1 MADIYFYQDEDTNDT
16 DGTYSDSEAITNP
29 DDLLPPI
36 EKLQKYAESDNIFNR
51 QFIARTVLDTLR
63 LVTDLPEDV
72 EAVLKVMNKLAD
84 DLEPSVRA
92 ELMEQVP
99 HIAMYCQEFKAKL
112 SHVVPESLL
121 PMVVKFLTDFDI
133 QVRKTSQ
140 AALLVLLE
148 QGLVEKADV
157 KEQVCPV
164 IIRLTEADSLDDYR
178 TEAVALLS
186 KMAPLIGKDMSE
198 AIFLERFASLC
209 VDPLF
214 HVRKVCAA
222 NFGDFS
228 SVVGME
234 STEKVLLPKFFYL
247 CEDGVWGVRK
257 ACADVFMPV
266 SCVCSPTVRKSE
278 LSPIFINL
286 LKDQSRWVRMTAY
299 QALGPFISTF
309 ADSNITAL
317 LHNDNGEIVI
327 TDREMLAQRLE
338 DLEKAEERETTVTVK
353 VNNPEDEQIESKPED
368 TADADHD
375 LAALGSSVMVEDK
388 SEKSDCDENSTEEHV
403 ICMDIEEDDEGQSRM
418 SPEQELTTSPSSSL
432 HTESEAEA
440 NKEDKHLRKIVHSK
454 SLDNLSP
461 EEDRAK
467 KYESSSQVKSTAGS
481 QLTSSES
488 FNNFLYWRDPLPVLD
503 DLDDLKTTDGSEA
516 VATSEVEAASEKLS
530 AVNETGVEASAAAM
544 KNGVS
549 EKKGALDEIW
559 TGCPVITF
567 QAFADLTDATDTSTM
582 ELFRP
587 ESGISGNG
595 KLVFDPNTLSIKNNN
610 HQQQSGA
617 GQQQQNQAQGL
628 ASQQQ
633 QQNLQQQMQD
643 PALPR
648 GPPATLQSIVPQLLV
663 DHFVSMTD
671 PSRAQTVDS
680 EIAHHCA
687 FSLPA
692 VALTIG
698 RNNWPLLRETYDVLA
713 SDMQWKVRRTLASS
727 IHELG
732 VILGQEAVVSD
743 LIPIFNGFLKDL
755 DEVRIGLLKHL
766 SDFLKLLPLEL
777 RRDYLPKMADF
788 LYMDNDRNWRFRQE
802 LAVQMGQLIPLYTA
816 EEVKNH
822 LAPIAVILI
831 RDKVAAVR
839 TSAVGVHSVMVK
851 TLLEEDQ
858 SSGLVRVLL
867 ADLISELVKSDSW
880 IHRQTYATL
889 ALTLFLESSLDH
901 TQFAQ
906 DVLPNLM
913 ELAEDKVPNV
923 RLVVARTLKNL
934 RTATYF
940 TKEANPHHATMERV
954 IHTLTEDKDADVRA
968 FFAEP
973 QAYDSDGE
981 PINDISSLP
990 V

>member
-1 MADIYFYQDEDTNDT
+1 MTI
-16 DGTYSDSEAITNP
+16 SP
-29 DDLLPPI
+29 
-36 EKLQKYAESDNIFNR
+36 
-51 QFIARTVLDTLR
+51 
-63 LVTDLPEDV
+63 
-72 EAVLKVMNKLAD
+72 
-84 DLEPSVRA
+84 
-92 ELMEQVP
+92 
-99 HIAMYCQEFKAKL
+99 L
-112 SHVVPESLL
+112 S
-121 PMVVKFLTDFDI
+121 
-133 QVRKTSQ
+133 
-140 AALLVLLE
+140 
-148 QGLVEKADV
+148 
-157 KEQVCPV
+157 
-164 IIRLTEADSLDDYR
+164 
-178 TEAVALLS
+178 
-186 KMAPLIGKDMSE
+186 
-198 AIFLERFASLC
+198 
-209 VDPLF
+209 
-214 HVRKVCAA
+214 
-222 NFGDFS
+222 
-228 SVVGME
+228 
-234 STEKVLLPKFFYL
+234 
-247 CEDGVWGVRK
+247 
-257 ACADVFMPV
+257 
-266 SCVCSPTVRKSE
+266 
-278 LSPIFINL
+278 
-286 LKDQSRWVRMTAY
+286 WVRMTAY

-327 TDREMLAQRLE
+327 TDRELLAQRLE
-338 DLEKAEERETTVTVK
+338 DLEKAAEDETSSTTTVTVK
-353 VNNPEDEQIESKPED
+353 VDNPEEHVESMLLDTEAAVAANDKTEAEPSASEESKE
-368 TADADHD
+368 
-375 LAALGSSVMVEDK
+375 SSVIVEDK
-388 SEKSDCDENSTEEHV
+388 SDNSLDCDDKATKNSTEEAGHV
-403 ICMDIEEDDEGQSRM
+403 INMDIEEDDAEDHRQM
-418 SPEQELTTSPSSSL
+418 SPEATTSPSPAM
-432 HTESEAEA
+432 HPAEVN
-440 NKEDKHLRKIVHSK
+440 NKEEDKHLRKIVHSK
-454 SLDNLSP
+454 SLDDLSP
-461 EEDRAK
+461 EENRAK
-467 KYESSSQVKSTAGS
+467 QYESSQVIANTGKDAAVAGG
-481 QLTSSES
+481 QLTSNETY
-488 FNNFLYWRDPLPVLD
+488 NNFLYWRDPLPVLD
-503 DLDDLKTTDGSEA
+503 DLDDLKTSEDA
-516 VATSEVEAASEKLS
+516 AAAS
-530 AVNETGVEASAAAM
+530 ATVNETVKTASTAEEETATTLDNA
-544 KNGVS
+544 G

-567 QAFADLTDATDTSTM
+567 QPFADLTDATDTSTM

-595 KLVFDPNTLSIKNNN
+595 KLVFDPHSLSIKNNN
-610 HQQQSGA
+610 HMGQQQQQGGQGGQRTQHVTGGA
-617 GQQQQNQAQGL
+617 GQQQ
-628 ASQQQ
+628 SQQQ
-633 QQNLQQQMQD
+633 QQQQMQD

-732 VILGQEAVVSD
+732 VILGQDAVVSD
-743 LIPIFNGFLKDL
+743 LIPIFNGFLK
-755 DEVRIGLLKHL
+755 E
-766 SDFLKLLPLEL
+766 LPLDL
-777 RRDYLPKMADF
+777 RRDYLPKMSDF

-816 EEVKNH
+816 EEVKTH

-851 TLLEEDQ
+851 TLLEDDQ

-867 ADLISELVKSDSW
+867 ADLIGELVKSDSW
-880 IHRQTYATL
+880 IHRQTYASL
-889 ALTLFLESSLDH
+889 ALTPFLESSLEH

-913 ELAEDKVPNV
+913 ESAEDKVPNV
-923 RLVVARTLKNL
+923 RLAVARALKHL

-954 IHTLTEDKDADVRA
+954 IHILTEDKDADVRA

>member
-1 MADIYFYQDEDTNDT
+1 
-16 DGTYSDSEAITNP
+16 
-29 DDLLPPI
+29 
-36 EKLQKYAESDNIFNR
+36 
-51 QFIARTVLDTLR
+51 
-63 LVTDLPEDV
+63 
-72 EAVLKVMNKLAD
+72 
-84 DLEPSVRA
+84 
-92 ELMEQVP
+92 
-99 HIAMYCQEFKAKL
+99 
-112 SHVVPESLL
+112 
-121 PMVVKFLTDFDI
+121 
-133 QVRKTSQ
+133 
-140 AALLVLLE
+140 
-148 QGLVEKADV
+148 
-157 KEQVCPV
+157 
-164 IIRLTEADSLDDYR
+164 
-178 TEAVALLS
+178 
-186 KMAPLIGKDMSE
+186 MAPLIGKEMSE
-198 AIFLERFASLC
+198 AIFLDRFASLC

-266 SCVCSPTVRKSE
+266 SCVCSPSVRKAE

-327 TDREMLAQRLE
+327 TDRELLATRLE
-338 DLEKAEERETTVTVK
+338 ELEKSEQAENIANQETRSDSTSTVQDDQK
-353 VNNPEDEQIESKPED
+353 SE
-368 TADADHD
+368 HD
-375 LAALGSSVMVEDK
+375 LVNQIFREALCDDEDVQNESEPKLEPSETEVK
-388 SEKSDCDENSTEEHV
+388 SQDEV
-403 ICMDIEEDDEGQSRM
+403 IGMDIVEQNEETQMDTGEEEED
-418 SPEQELTTSPSSSL
+418 SSSQN
-432 HTESEAEA
+432 EQ
-440 NKEDKHLRKIVHSK
+440 HLRKIVHSK
-454 SLDNLSP
+454 SLDDLLSP
-461 EEDRAK
+461 EEERAK
-467 KYESSSQVKSTAGS
+467 KYQQDANLK
-481 QLTSSES
+481 LTSSES
-488 FNNFLYWRDPLPVLD
+488 YNNFLYWRDPLPILE
-503 DLDDLKTTDGSEA
+503 DLTDKDDLKDGDEKAPEADDNDLDSSEN
-516 VATSEVEAASEKLS
+516 TSD
-530 AVNETGVEASAAAM
+530 
-544 KNGVS
+544 
-549 EKKGALDEIW
+549 KK
-559 TGCPVITF
+559 
-567 QAFADLTDATDTSTM
+567 DANDSVTM
-582 ELFRP
+582 EVFRP
-587 ESGISGNG
+587 ESQSGINLCS
-595 KLVFDPNTLSIKNNN
+595 FSIEKNNN
-610 HQQQSGA
+610 N
-617 GQQQQNQAQGL
+617 QQN
-628 ASQQQ
+628 QQQ
-633 QQNLQQQMQD
+633 QQIPQQKPEEQQLQSLLQD

-648 GPPATLQSIVPQLLV
+648 GPPATCQSIVPQLLV

-692 VALTIG
+692 VALTLG
-698 RNNWPLLRETYDVLA
+698 RNNWPLLRETYDLLA

-732 VILGQEAVVSD
+732 VILGQEAVVND

-766 SDFLKLLPLEL
+766 SDFLKLLPLDL
-777 RRDYLPKMADF
+777 RRNYLLKMQDF

-802 LAVQMGQLIPLYTA
+802 LAVQLGLLIPLYA
-816 EEVKNH
+816 AVEVKTH

-839 TSAVGVHSVMVK
+839 LSAVQVHSIMVK
-851 TLLEEDQ
+851 TLLEDE
-858 SSGLVRVLL
+858 GEAGRLVRVLL
-867 ADLISELVKSDSW
+867 ADLVGDLVKSDTW
-880 IHRQTYATL
+880 IHRQTYASL
-889 ALTLFLESSLDH
+889 ALTLFEESALDH

-913 ELAEDKVPNV
+913 ELAEDRVPNV
-923 RLVVARTLKNL
+923 RLAVARALKQL
-934 RTATYF
+934 KQATYF
-940 TKEANPHHATMERV
+940 TKEANPHSGKMEQV
-954 IHTLTEDKDADVRA
+954 IHSLTDDKDPDVRA

>member
-1 MADIYFYQDEDTNDT
+1 
-16 DGTYSDSEAITNP
+16 
-29 DDLLPPI
+29 
-36 EKLQKYAESDNIFNR
+36 
-51 QFIARTVLDTLR
+51 LDTLR
-63 LVTDLPEDV
+63 LVTDTPEDV
-72 EAVLKVMNKLAD
+72 EDVLKVMNKLAD

-278 LSPIFINL
+278 LSPIFTNL

-327 TDREMLAQRLE
+327 TDRELLAQRLE
-338 DLEKAEERETTVTVK
+338 DLEKAAEETSTTTTVTVK
-353 VNNPEDEQIESKPED
+353 VNNPEEQVESMLDD
-368 TADADHD
+368 TA
-375 LAALGSSVMVEDK
+375 AAATEKTEKSEKIEAESSASEESEESLVIVEDK
-388 SEKSDCDENSTEEHV
+388 SDNSLDCDDATESSTEDQHV
-403 ICMDIEEDDEGQSRM
+403 INMDIEEDDAEDHRQM
-418 SPEQELTTSPSSSL
+418 SPEATSPSPPLSVQQQPL
-432 HTESEAEA
+432 QQPEVN
-440 NKEDKHLRKIVHSK
+440 NKEEDKHLRKIVHSK
-454 SLDNLSP
+454 SLDDLSP

-467 KYESSSQVKSTAGS
+467 QYESSQVTANTGTTATGAG

-488 FNNFLYWRDPLPVLD
+488 YNNFLYWRDPLPVLD
-503 DLDDLKTTDGSEA
+503 DLDDLKTTEDA
-516 VATSEVEAASEKLS
+516 AAASA
-530 AVNETGVEASAAAM
+530 AVNETVETASTAEEETAAM
-544 KNGVS
+544 LDNAG

-595 KLVFDPNTLSIKNNN
+595 KLVFDPHSLSIKNNN
-610 HQQQSGA
+610 HM
-617 GQQQQNQAQGL
+617 GQQQQQGGQQGHPQQRQQHVTGGAGGQQHGNQ
-628 ASQQQ
+628 SQQQ
-633 QQNLQQQMQD
+633 QQQMQD

-732 VILGQEAVVSD
+732 VILGQDAVVSD

-766 SDFLKLLPLEL
+766 SDFLKLLPLDL
-777 RRDYLPKMADF
+777 RRDYLPKMSDF

-816 EEVKNH
+816 EEVKTH

-851 TLLEEDQ
+851 TLLEDDQ

-867 ADLISELVKSDSW
+867 ADLIGELVKSDSW
-880 IHRQTYATL
+880 IHRQTYASL
-889 ALTLFLESSLDH
+889 ALTLFLESSLEH

-923 RLVVARTLKNL
+923 RLAVARALKHL

>member
-1 MADIYFYQDEDTNDT
+1 
-16 DGTYSDSEAITNP
+16 
-29 DDLLPPI
+29 
-36 EKLQKYAESDNIFNR
+36 
-51 QFIARTVLDTLR
+51 VLDTLR
-63 LVTDLPEDV
+63 LVTDTPEDV
-72 EAVLKVMNKLAD
+72 EDVLKVMNKLAD

-112 SHVVPESLL
+112 AHVVPESLL

-148 QGLVEKADV
+148 QGLVEKNDV

-278 LSPIFINL
+278 LSPIFTNL

-327 TDREMLAQRLE
+327 TDRELLAQRLE
-338 DLEKAEERETTVTVK
+338 DLEKAAEETSTTTVTVK
-353 VNNPEDEQIESKPED
+353 VNNPEEQVESMLLDTEAAATGANDKTEAETSASEESKE
-368 TADADHD
+368 
-375 LAALGSSVMVEDK
+375 SSVIVEDK
-388 SEKSDCDENSTEEHV
+388 SDNSLDCDDATKNSTEEGHV
-403 ICMDIEEDDEGQSRM
+403 INMDIEEDDAEDHRQM
-418 SPEQELTTSPSSSL
+418 SPEATSPSPPL
-432 HTESEAEA
+432 QPEVN
-440 NKEDKHLRKIVHSK
+440 NKEEDKHLRKIVHSK
-454 SLDNLSP
+454 SLDDLSP
-461 EEDRAK
+461 EENRAK
-467 KYESSSQVKSTAGS
+467 QYESSQVTANTGKDAVAG

-488 FNNFLYWRDPLPVLD
+488 YNNFLYWRDPLPVLD
-503 DLDDLKTTDGSEA
+503 DLDDLKTSED
-516 VATSEVEAASEKLS
+516 AA
-530 AVNETGVEASAAAM
+530 ASAAVNDTVKTASTAEEETATTLD
-544 KNGVS
+544 NAG
-549 EKKGALDEIW
+549 EKK
-559 TGCPVITF
+559 
-567 QAFADLTDATDTSTM
+567 DATDTSTM

-595 KLVFDPNTLSIKNNN
+595 KLVFDPHSLSIKNNN
-610 HQQQSGA
+610 MGQQQQGQGGQQRQQHVTGGA
-617 GQQQQNQAQGL
+617 GQQHGNQ
-628 ASQQQ
+628 SQQQ
-633 QQNLQQQMQD
+633 QQQMQD

-732 VILGQEAVVSD
+732 VILGQDAVVSD

-766 SDFLKLLPLEL
+766 SDFLKLLPLDL
-777 RRDYLPKMADF
+777 RRDYLPKMSDF

-816 EEVKNH
+816 EEVKTH

-851 TLLEEDQ
+851 TLLEDDQ

-867 ADLISELVKSDSW
+867 ADLIGELVKSDSW
-880 IHRQTYATL
+880 IHRQTYASL
-889 ALTLFLESSLDH
+889 ALTLFLESSLEH

-913 ELAEDKVPNV
+913 DLAEDKVPNV
-923 RLVVARTLKNL
+923 RLAVARALKHL

>member
-1 MADIYFYQDEDTNDT
+1 M
-16 DGTYSDSEAITNP
+16 
-29 DDLLPPI
+29 
-36 EKLQKYAESDNIFNR
+36 
-51 QFIARTVLDTLR
+51 DTLR
-63 LVTDLPEDV
+63 LVTDTPEDV
-72 EAVLKVMNKLAD
+72 EDVLKVMNKLAD

-112 SHVVPESLL
+112 AHVVPESLL

-148 QGLVEKADV
+148 QGLVEKNDV

-278 LSPIFINL
+278 LSPIFTNL

-327 TDREMLAQRLE
+327 TDRELLAQRLE
-338 DLEKAEERETTVTVK
+338 DLEKAAEETSTTTVTVK
-353 VNNPEDEQIESKPED
+353 VNNPEEQVESMLLDTGAAATAANDKTEKTEAETSASEESKE
-368 TADADHD
+368 
-375 LAALGSSVMVEDK
+375 SSVIVEDK
-388 SEKSDCDENSTEEHV
+388 SDNSLDCDDATKNSTEEEHV
-403 ICMDIEEDDEGQSRM
+403 INMDIEEDDAEDHRQM
-418 SPEQELTTSPSSSL
+418 SPEATSPSPPL
-432 HTESEAEA
+432 QPEVN
-440 NKEDKHLRKIVHSK
+440 NKEEDKHLRKIVHSK
-454 SLDNLSP
+454 SLDDLSP
-461 EEDRAK
+461 EENRAK
-467 KYESSSQVKSTAGS
+467 QYESSQVTANTGKDAVAG

-488 FNNFLYWRDPLPVLD
+488 YNNFLYWRDPLPVLD
-503 DLDDLKTTDGSEA
+503 DLDDLKTSEDA
-516 VATSEVEAASEKLS
+516 AASA
-530 AVNETGVEASAAAM
+530 AVNETVKTASTAEEETATTLDNA
-544 KNGVS
+544 G
-549 EKKGALDEIW
+549 EKK
-559 TGCPVITF
+559 
-567 QAFADLTDATDTSTM
+567 DATDTSTM

-595 KLVFDPNTLSIKNNN
+595 KLVFDPHSLSIKNNN
-610 HQQQSGA
+610 HMGQQQQGQGGQQRQQHVTGGA
-617 GQQQQNQAQGL
+617 GQQHGNQ
-628 ASQQQ
+628 SQQQ
-633 QQNLQQQMQD
+633 QQQMQD

-732 VILGQEAVVSD
+732 VILGQDAVVSD

-766 SDFLKLLPLEL
+766 SDFLKLLPLDL
-777 RRDYLPKMADF
+777 RRDYLPKMSDF

-816 EEVKNH
+816 EEVKTH

-851 TLLEEDQ
+851 TLLEDDQ

-867 ADLISELVKSDSW
+867 ADLIGELVKSDSW
-880 IHRQTYATL
+880 IHRQTYASL
-889 ALTLFLESSLDH
+889 ALTLFLESSLEH

-923 RLVVARTLKNL
+923 RLAVARALKHL

>member
-1 MADIYFYQDEDTNDT
+1 M
-16 DGTYSDSEAITNP
+16 
-29 DDLLPPI
+29 
-36 EKLQKYAESDNIFNR
+36 DN
-51 QFIARTVLDTLR
+51 A
-63 LVTDLPEDV
+63 
-72 EAVLKVMNKLAD
+72 
-84 DLEPSVRA
+84 
-92 ELMEQVP
+92 
-99 HIAMYCQEFKAKL
+99 
-112 SHVVPESLL
+112 
-121 PMVVKFLTDFDI
+121 
-133 QVRKTSQ
+133 
-140 AALLVLLE
+140 
-148 QGLVEKADV
+148 
-157 KEQVCPV
+157 
-164 IIRLTEADSLDDYR
+164 
-178 TEAVALLS
+178 
-186 KMAPLIGKDMSE
+186 
-198 AIFLERFASLC
+198 
-209 VDPLF
+209 
-214 HVRKVCAA
+214 
-222 NFGDFS
+222 
-228 SVVGME
+228 
-234 STEKVLLPKFFYL
+234 
-247 CEDGVWGVRK
+247 
-257 ACADVFMPV
+257 
-266 SCVCSPTVRKSE
+266 
-278 LSPIFINL
+278 
-286 LKDQSRWVRMTAY
+286 
-299 QALGPFISTF
+299 
-309 ADSNITAL
+309 
-317 LHNDNGEIVI
+317 
-327 TDREMLAQRLE
+327 
-338 DLEKAEERETTVTVK
+338 
-353 VNNPEDEQIESKPED
+353 
-368 TADADHD
+368 
-375 LAALGSSVMVEDK
+375 
-388 SEKSDCDENSTEEHV
+388 
-403 ICMDIEEDDEGQSRM
+403 
-418 SPEQELTTSPSSSL
+418 
-432 HTESEAEA
+432 
-440 NKEDKHLRKIVHSK
+440 
-454 SLDNLSP
+454 
-461 EEDRAK
+461 
-467 KYESSSQVKSTAGS
+467 
-481 QLTSSES
+481 
-488 FNNFLYWRDPLPVLD
+488 
-503 DLDDLKTTDGSEA
+503 
-516 VATSEVEAASEKLS
+516 
-530 AVNETGVEASAAAM
+530 
-544 KNGVS
+544 VS
-549 EKKGALDEIW
+549 EKK
-559 TGCPVITF
+559 
-567 QAFADLTDATDTSTM
+567 DATDTSTM

-610 HQQQSGA
+610 HQQQPGA

-628 ASQQQ
+628 AGQQQQ

-743 LIPIFNGFLKDL
+743 LIPIFNGFLK
-755 DEVRIGLLKHL
+755 HL

-777 RRDYLPKMADF
+777 RRDYLPKMSDF

-816 EEVKNH
+816 EEVKTH

-851 TLLEEDQ
+851 TLLEDDQ

-867 ADLISELVKSDSW
+867 ADLIGELVKSDSW
-880 IHRQTYATL
+880 IHRQTYASL
-889 ALTLFLESSLDH
+889 ALTLFLESSLEH

-923 RLVVARTLKNL
+923 RLAVARALKHL

>member
-1 MADIYFYQDEDTNDT
+1 
-16 DGTYSDSEAITNP
+16 
-29 DDLLPPI
+29 
-36 EKLQKYAESDNIFNR
+36 
-51 QFIARTVLDTLR
+51 
-63 LVTDLPEDV
+63 
-72 EAVLKVMNKLAD
+72 
-84 DLEPSVRA
+84 
-92 ELMEQVP
+92 
-99 HIAMYCQEFKAKL
+99 
-112 SHVVPESLL
+112 
-121 PMVVKFLTDFDI
+121 
-133 QVRKTSQ
+133 
-140 AALLVLLE
+140 
-148 QGLVEKADV
+148 
-157 KEQVCPV
+157 
-164 IIRLTEADSLDDYR
+164 
-178 TEAVALLS
+178 
-186 KMAPLIGKDMSE
+186 
-198 AIFLERFASLC
+198 
-209 VDPLF
+209 
-214 HVRKVCAA
+214 
-222 NFGDFS
+222 
-228 SVVGME
+228 
-234 STEKVLLPKFFYL
+234 
-247 CEDGVWGVRK
+247 
-257 ACADVFMPV
+257 
-266 SCVCSPTVRKSE
+266 
-278 LSPIFINL
+278 
-286 LKDQSRWVRMTAY
+286 
-299 QALGPFISTF
+299 
-309 ADSNITAL
+309 
-317 LHNDNGEIVI
+317 
-327 TDREMLAQRLE
+327 
-338 DLEKAEERETTVTVK
+338 
-353 VNNPEDEQIESKPED
+353 
-368 TADADHD
+368 
-375 LAALGSSVMVEDK
+375 
-388 SEKSDCDENSTEEHV
+388 
-403 ICMDIEEDDEGQSRM
+403 
-418 SPEQELTTSPSSSL
+418 
-432 HTESEAEA
+432 
-440 NKEDKHLRKIVHSK
+440 
-454 SLDNLSP
+454 
-461 EEDRAK
+461 
-467 KYESSSQVKSTAGS
+467 
-481 QLTSSES
+481 
-488 FNNFLYWRDPLPVLD
+488 LPVLD
-503 DLDDLKTTDGSEA
+503 DLDDLKTSEDA
-516 VATSEVEAASEKLS
+516 AAAS
-530 AVNETGVEASAAAM
+530 ATVNETVKTASTAEEETATTLDNA
-544 KNGVS
+544 G

-567 QAFADLTDATDTSTM
+567 QAFADLTDATDTNTM

-595 KLVFDPNTLSIKNNN
+595 KLVFDPHSLSIKNNN
-610 HQQQSGA
+610 HMGQQQQGQERQRTQHVTGGA
-617 GQQQQNQAQGL
+617 GQQQQGNQ
-628 ASQQQ
+628 SQQQ
-633 QQNLQQQMQD
+633 QQQMQD

-766 SDFLKLLPLEL
+766 SDFLKLLPLDL
-777 RRDYLPKMADF
+777 RRDYLPKMSDF

-816 EEVKNH
+816 EEVKTH

-851 TLLEEDQ
+851 TLLEDDQ

-867 ADLISELVKSDSW
+867 ADLIGELVKSDSW
-880 IHRQTYATL
+880 IHRQTYASL
-889 ALTLFLESSLDH
+889 ALTLFLESSLEH

-923 RLVVARTLKNL
+923 RLAVARALKHL

-981 PINDISSLP
+981 PINDISVSFKWHSYLF
-990 V
+990 

>member
-1 MADIYFYQDEDTNDT
+1 MTI
-16 DGTYSDSEAITNP
+16 SP
-29 DDLLPPI
+29 
-36 EKLQKYAESDNIFNR
+36 
-51 QFIARTVLDTLR
+51 
-63 LVTDLPEDV
+63 
-72 EAVLKVMNKLAD
+72 
-84 DLEPSVRA
+84 
-92 ELMEQVP
+92 
-99 HIAMYCQEFKAKL
+99 L
-112 SHVVPESLL
+112 S
-121 PMVVKFLTDFDI
+121 
-133 QVRKTSQ
+133 
-140 AALLVLLE
+140 
-148 QGLVEKADV
+148 
-157 KEQVCPV
+157 
-164 IIRLTEADSLDDYR
+164 
-178 TEAVALLS
+178 
-186 KMAPLIGKDMSE
+186 
-198 AIFLERFASLC
+198 
-209 VDPLF
+209 
-214 HVRKVCAA
+214 
-222 NFGDFS
+222 
-228 SVVGME
+228 
-234 STEKVLLPKFFYL
+234 
-247 CEDGVWGVRK
+247 
-257 ACADVFMPV
+257 
-266 SCVCSPTVRKSE
+266 
-278 LSPIFINL
+278 
-286 LKDQSRWVRMTAY
+286 WVRMTAY

-327 TDREMLAQRLE
+327 TDRELLAQRLE
-338 DLEKAEERETTVTVK
+338 DLEKAAEDETSSTTTVTVK
-353 VNNPEDEQIESKPED
+353 VNNPEEHVESMLLDTEAAVAANDKTEAEPSASEESKE
-368 TADADHD
+368 
-375 LAALGSSVMVEDK
+375 SSVIVEDK
-388 SEKSDCDENSTEEHV
+388 ADNSLDCDDKATKNSTEEAGHV
-403 ICMDIEEDDEGQSRM
+403 INMDIEEDDAEDHRQM
-418 SPEQELTTSPSSSL
+418 SPEATTSPSPAM
-432 HTESEAEA
+432 HPAEVN
-440 NKEDKHLRKIVHSK
+440 NKEEDKHLRKIVHSK
-454 SLDNLSP
+454 SLDDLSP
-461 EEDRAK
+461 EENRAK
-467 KYESSSQVKSTAGS
+467 QYESSQVTANTGKDAAGAGG

-488 FNNFLYWRDPLPVLD
+488 YNNFLYWRDPLPVLD
-503 DLDDLKTTDGSEA
+503 DLDDLKTSEDA
-516 VATSEVEAASEKLS
+516 AAASTAEE
-530 AVNETGVEASAAAM
+530 ETATTLDNAG
-544 KNGVS
+544 
-549 EKKGALDEIW
+549 EKK
-559 TGCPVITF
+559 
-567 QAFADLTDATDTSTM
+567 DATDTSTM

-595 KLVFDPNTLSIKNNN
+595 KLVFDPHSLSIKNNN
-610 HQQQSGA
+610 HMGQQQQQGGQGGQRTQHVTGGA
-617 GQQQQNQAQGL
+617 GQQQ
-628 ASQQQ
+628 SQQQ
-633 QQNLQQQMQD
+633 QQQQQMQD

-680 EIAHHCA
+680 GIAHHCA

-732 VILGQEAVVSD
+732 VILGQDAVVSD

-766 SDFLKLLPLEL
+766 SDFLKLLPLDL
-777 RRDYLPKMADF
+777 RRDYLPKMSDF

-816 EEVKNH
+816 EEVKTH

-923 RLVVARTLKNL
+923 RLAVARALKHL

>member
-1 MADIYFYQDEDTNDT
+1 M
-16 DGTYSDSEAITNP
+16 
-29 DDLLPPI
+29 
-36 EKLQKYAESDNIFNR
+36 
-51 QFIARTVLDTLR
+51 DTLR
-63 LVTDLPEDV
+63 LVTDTPEDV
-72 EAVLKVMNKLAD
+72 EDVLKVMNKLAD

-112 SHVVPESLL
+112 AHVVPESLL

-148 QGLVEKADV
+148 QGLVEKNDV

-266 SCVCSPTVRKSE
+266 SCVCSPTVRKTE
-278 LSPIFINL
+278 LSPIFTNL

-327 TDREMLAQRLE
+327 TDRELLAQRLE
-338 DLEKAEERETTVTVK
+338 DLEKAAEETSTTTTVTVK
-353 VNNPEDEQIESKPED
+353 VNNPEEQVESMLLDTEAAAATTANEKTEAETTSASEESKE
-368 TADADHD
+368 
-375 LAALGSSVMVEDK
+375 SSVIVEDK
-388 SEKSDCDENSTEEHV
+388 SDNSLDCDDDATKNITEEGHV
-403 ICMDIEEDDEGQSRM
+403 INMDIEEDDAEDHRQM
-418 SPEQELTTSPSSSL
+418 SPEVTSPSPSPLSVQQQSL
-432 HTESEAEA
+432 QPEVN
-440 NKEDKHLRKIVHSK
+440 NKEEDKHLRKIVHSK
-454 SLDNLSP
+454 SLDDLSP
-461 EEDRAK
+461 EENRAK
-467 KYESSSQVKSTAGS
+467 QYESSQVTANKDVG

-488 FNNFLYWRDPLPVLD
+488 YNNFLYWRDPLPVLD
-503 DLDDLKTTDGSEA
+503 DLDDLKTSEDA
-516 VATSEVEAASEKLS
+516 AAASA
-530 AVNETGVEASAAAM
+530 AVNETVKTASTAEEETATTLDNA
-544 KNGVS
+544 G
-549 EKKGALDEIW
+549 EKK
-559 TGCPVITF
+559 
-567 QAFADLTDATDTSTM
+567 DATDTSTM

-595 KLVFDPNTLSIKNNN
+595 KLVFDPHSLSIKNNN
-610 HQQQSGA
+610 HMGQQQQGQGQRQQHVTGGA
-617 GQQQQNQAQGL
+617 GQQQASNQ
-628 ASQQQ
+628 SQQQ
-633 QQNLQQQMQD
+633 QQQMQD

-766 SDFLKLLPLEL
+766 SDFLKLLPLDL
-777 RRDYLPKMADF
+777 RRDYLPKMSDF

-816 EEVKNH
+816 EEVKTH

-851 TLLEEDQ
+851 TLLEDDQ

-867 ADLISELVKSDSW
+867 ADLIGELVKSDSW
-880 IHRQTYATL
+880 IHRQTYASL
-889 ALTLFLESSLDH
+889 ALTLFLESSLEH

-923 RLVVARTLKNL
+923 RLAVARALKHL

>member
-1 MADIYFYQDEDTNDT
+1 
-16 DGTYSDSEAITNP
+16 
-29 DDLLPPI
+29 
-36 EKLQKYAESDNIFNR
+36 
-51 QFIARTVLDTLR
+51 
-63 LVTDLPEDV
+63 
-72 EAVLKVMNKLAD
+72 
-84 DLEPSVRA
+84 
-92 ELMEQVP
+92 
-99 HIAMYCQEFKAKL
+99 
-112 SHVVPESLL
+112 
-121 PMVVKFLTDFDI
+121 
-133 QVRKTSQ
+133 
-140 AALLVLLE
+140 
-148 QGLVEKADV
+148 
-157 KEQVCPV
+157 
-164 IIRLTEADSLDDYR
+164 
-178 TEAVALLS
+178 
-186 KMAPLIGKDMSE
+186 MAPLIGKDMSE
-198 AIFLERFASLC
+198 AIFLERFAALC

-338 DLEKAEERETTVTVK
+338 DLEKAEETASTSVTVK
-353 VNNPEDEQIESKPED
+353 VNNPEEQIESKPE
-368 TADADHD
+368 TDADS
-375 LAALGSSVMVEDK
+375 GSSVIVEDK
-388 SEKSDCDENSTEEHV
+388 SEKSDCDENSTEHV
-403 ICMDIEEDDEGQSRM
+403 ICMDIEEDDEDHQM
-418 SPEQELTTSPSSSL
+418 SPETAAAATSPSHSQPSWL
-432 HTESEAEA
+432 AEPAA
-440 NKEDKHLRKIVHSK
+440 NKETDKHLRKIVHSK
-454 SLDNLSP
+454 SLDDLSP

-467 KYESSSQVKSTAGS
+467 KYESSSQVNSTATASGGS
-481 QLTSSES
+481 SGQLTSSES

-503 DLDDLKTTDGSEA
+503 DLDDLKTSEEA
-516 VATSEVEAASEKLS
+516 ASEVEAAEKSS
-530 AVNETGVEASAAAM
+530 AVNETALENASSSSAASGDNTTAAA
-544 KNGVS
+544 VLT

-610 HQQQSGA
+610 HMQQQSP
-617 GQQQQNQAQGL
+617 QQHQPQLPTLQQQQQLQQQNQSLHQ
-628 ASQQQ
+628 
-633 QQNLQQQMQD
+633 QQQMQD

-880 IHRQTYATL
+880 IHRQTYASL

-923 RLVVARTLKNL
+923 RLVVARTLKQL

>member
-1 MADIYFYQDEDTNDT
+1 M
-16 DGTYSDSEAITNP
+16 
-29 DDLLPPI
+29 
-36 EKLQKYAESDNIFNR
+36 
-51 QFIARTVLDTLR
+51 LDTLR
-63 LVTDLPEDV
+63 LVTDTAEDV
-72 EAVLKVMNKLAD
+72 EDVLKVMNKLAD

-112 SHVVPESLL
+112 AHVVPESLL

-148 QGLVEKADV
+148 QGLVEKNDV

-278 LSPIFINL
+278 LSPIFTNL

-327 TDREMLAQRLE
+327 TDRELLAQRLE
-338 DLEKAEERETTVTVK
+338 DLEKAAEDETSSTTTVTVK
-353 VNNPEDEQIESKPED
+353 VNNPEEHVESMLLDTEAAVAANDKTEAEPSASEESKE
-368 TADADHD
+368 
-375 LAALGSSVMVEDK
+375 SSVIVEDK
-388 SEKSDCDENSTEEHV
+388 SDNSLDCDDKATKNSTEEAGHV
-403 ICMDIEEDDEGQSRM
+403 INMDIEEDDAEDHRQM
-418 SPEQELTTSPSSSL
+418 SPEATTSPSPAM
-432 HTESEAEA
+432 HPAEVN
-440 NKEDKHLRKIVHSK
+440 NKEEDKHLRKIVHSK
-454 SLDNLSP
+454 SLDDLSP
-461 EEDRAK
+461 EENRAK
-467 KYESSSQVKSTAGS
+467 QYESSQVTANTGKDAAVAGG

-488 FNNFLYWRDPLPVLD
+488 YNNFLYWRDPLPVLD
-503 DLDDLKTTDGSEA
+503 DLDDLKTSEDA
-516 VATSEVEAASEKLS
+516 AAAS
-530 AVNETGVEASAAAM
+530 ATVNETVKTASTAEEETATTLDNA
-544 KNGVS
+544 G
-549 EKKGALDEIW
+549 EKK
-559 TGCPVITF
+559 
-567 QAFADLTDATDTSTM
+567 DATDTSTM

-595 KLVFDPNTLSIKNNN
+595 KLVFDPHSLSIKNNN
-610 HQQQSGA
+610 HMGQQQQQGGQGGQRTQHVTGGA
-617 GQQQQNQAQGL
+617 GQQQ
-628 ASQQQ
+628 SQQQ
-633 QQNLQQQMQD
+633 QQQQMQD

-732 VILGQEAVVSD
+732 VILGQDAVVSD

-766 SDFLKLLPLEL
+766 SDFLKLLPLDL
-777 RRDYLPKMADF
+777 RRDYLPKMSDF

-816 EEVKNH
+816 EEVKTH

-851 TLLEEDQ
+851 TLLEDDQ

-867 ADLISELVKSDSW
+867 ADLIGELVKSDSW
-880 IHRQTYATL
+880 IHRQTYASL
-889 ALTLFLESSLDH
+889 ALTLFLESSLEH

-923 RLVVARTLKNL
+923 RLAVARALKHL

>member
-1 MADIYFYQDEDTNDT
+1 MGNETSS
-16 DGTYSDSEAITNP
+16 SDAT
-29 DDLLPPI
+29 
-36 EKLQKYAESDNIFNR
+36 
-51 QFIARTVLDTLR
+51 
-63 LVTDLPEDV
+63 
-72 EAVLKVMNKLAD
+72 
-84 DLEPSVRA
+84 
-92 ELMEQVP
+92 
-99 HIAMYCQEFKAKL
+99 
-112 SHVVPESLL
+112 
-121 PMVVKFLTDFDI
+121 
-133 QVRKTSQ
+133 
-140 AALLVLLE
+140 AA
-148 QGLVEKADV
+148 A
-157 KEQVCPV
+157 
-164 IIRLTEADSLDDYR
+164 
-178 TEAVALLS
+178 
-186 KMAPLIGKDMSE
+186 
-198 AIFLERFASLC
+198 
-209 VDPLF
+209 
-214 HVRKVCAA
+214 
-222 NFGDFS
+222 S
-228 SVVGME
+228 SV
-234 STEKVLLPKFFYL
+234 
-247 CEDGVWGVRK
+247 
-257 ACADVFMPV
+257 
-266 SCVCSPTVRKSE
+266 
-278 LSPIFINL
+278 
-286 LKDQSRWVRMTAY
+286 
-299 QALGPFISTF
+299 
-309 ADSNITAL
+309 
-317 LHNDNGEIVI
+317 DN
-327 TDREMLAQRLE
+327 TTLA
-338 DLEKAEERETTVTVK
+338 
-353 VNNPEDEQIESKPED
+353 
-368 TADADHD
+368 
-375 LAALGSSVMVEDK
+375 
-388 SEKSDCDENSTEEHV
+388 
-403 ICMDIEEDDEGQSRM
+403 
-418 SPEQELTTSPSSSL
+418 
-432 HTESEAEA
+432 
-440 NKEDKHLRKIVHSK
+440 
-454 SLDNLSP
+454 
-461 EEDRAK
+461 
-467 KYESSSQVKSTAGS
+467 
-481 QLTSSES
+481 
-488 FNNFLYWRDPLPVLD
+488 
-503 DLDDLKTTDGSEA
+503 
-516 VATSEVEAASEKLS
+516 
-530 AVNETGVEASAAAM
+530 
-544 KNGVS
+544 VS
-549 EKKGALDEIW
+549 EKK
-559 TGCPVITF
+559 
-567 QAFADLTDATDTSTM
+567 DATDTSTM

-610 HQQQSGA
+610 HQGQQQSG
-617 GQQQQNQAQGL
+617 GQQQNQAQG
-628 ASQQQ
+628 ATGVSAQQQ
-633 QQNLQQQMQD
+633 QQQMQD

-822 LAPIAVILI
+822 LATIAVILI

-851 TLLEEDQ
+851 TLLEDDPG
-858 SSGLVRVLL
+858 SNPGLVRVLL

-923 RLVVARTLKNL
+923 RLVVARTLKQL

>member
-1 MADIYFYQDEDTNDT
+1 MGQGQGQQGQAGQ
-16 DGTYSDSEAITNP
+16 
-29 DDLLPPI
+29 
-36 EKLQKYAESDNIFNR
+36 
-51 QFIARTVLDTLR
+51 RTQH
-63 LVTDLPEDV
+63 VT
-72 EAVLKVMNKLAD
+72 
-84 DLEPSVRA
+84 
-92 ELMEQVP
+92 
-99 HIAMYCQEFKAKL
+99 
-112 SHVVPESLL
+112 
-121 PMVVKFLTDFDI
+121 
-133 QVRKTSQ
+133 
-140 AALLVLLE
+140 
-148 QGLVEKADV
+148 G
-157 KEQVCPV
+157 
-164 IIRLTEADSLDDYR
+164 
-178 TEAVALLS
+178 
-186 KMAPLIGKDMSE
+186 
-198 AIFLERFASLC
+198 
-209 VDPLF
+209 
-214 HVRKVCAA
+214 
-222 NFGDFS
+222 
-228 SVVGME
+228 
-234 STEKVLLPKFFYL
+234 
-247 CEDGVWGVRK
+247 
-257 ACADVFMPV
+257 
-266 SCVCSPTVRKSE
+266 
-278 LSPIFINL
+278 
-286 LKDQSRWVRMTAY
+286 
-299 QALGPFISTF
+299 
-309 ADSNITAL
+309 
-317 LHNDNGEIVI
+317 
-327 TDREMLAQRLE
+327 
-338 DLEKAEERETTVTVK
+338 
-353 VNNPEDEQIESKPED
+353 
-368 TADADHD
+368 
-375 LAALGSSVMVEDK
+375 
-388 SEKSDCDENSTEEHV
+388 
-403 ICMDIEEDDEGQSRM
+403 
-418 SPEQELTTSPSSSL
+418 
-432 HTESEAEA
+432 
-440 NKEDKHLRKIVHSK
+440 
-454 SLDNLSP
+454 
-461 EEDRAK
+461 
-467 KYESSSQVKSTAGS
+467 
-481 QLTSSES
+481 
-488 FNNFLYWRDPLPVLD
+488 
-503 DLDDLKTTDGSEA
+503 
-516 VATSEVEAASEKLS
+516 
-530 AVNETGVEASAAAM
+530 
-544 KNGVS
+544 
-549 EKKGALDEIW
+549 
-559 TGCPVITF
+559 
-567 QAFADLTDATDTSTM
+567 
-582 ELFRP
+582 
-587 ESGISGNG
+587 
-595 KLVFDPNTLSIKNNN
+595 
-610 HQQQSGA
+610 GA
-617 GQQQQNQAQGL
+617 GQQQHGNQ
-628 ASQQQ
+628 SQQQ
-633 QQNLQQQMQD
+633 QQQQQQMQD

-777 RRDYLPKMADF
+777 RRDYLPKMSDF

-816 EEVKNH
+816 EEVKTH

-851 TLLEEDQ
+851 TLLEDDQ

-867 ADLISELVKSDSW
+867 ADLIGELVKSDSW
-880 IHRQTYATL
+880 IHRQTYASL
-889 ALTLFLESSLDH
+889 ALTLFLESSLEH

-923 RLVVARTLKNL
+923 RLAVARALKHL

>member
-1 MADIYFYQDEDTNDT
+1 M
-16 DGTYSDSEAITNP
+16 G
-29 DDLLPPI
+29 
-36 EKLQKYAESDNIFNR
+36 
-51 QFIARTVLDTLR
+51 
-63 LVTDLPEDV
+63 
-72 EAVLKVMNKLAD
+72 
-84 DLEPSVRA
+84 
-92 ELMEQVP
+92 
-99 HIAMYCQEFKAKL
+99 
-112 SHVVPESLL
+112 
-121 PMVVKFLTDFDI
+121 
-133 QVRKTSQ
+133 
-140 AALLVLLE
+140 
-148 QGLVEKADV
+148 
-157 KEQVCPV
+157 
-164 IIRLTEADSLDDYR
+164 
-178 TEAVALLS
+178 
-186 KMAPLIGKDMSE
+186 
-198 AIFLERFASLC
+198 
-209 VDPLF
+209 
-214 HVRKVCAA
+214 
-222 NFGDFS
+222 
-228 SVVGME
+228 
-234 STEKVLLPKFFYL
+234 
-247 CEDGVWGVRK
+247 
-257 ACADVFMPV
+257 
-266 SCVCSPTVRKSE
+266 
-278 LSPIFINL
+278 
-286 LKDQSRWVRMTAY
+286 
-299 QALGPFISTF
+299 
-309 ADSNITAL
+309 
-317 LHNDNGEIVI
+317 
-327 TDREMLAQRLE
+327 AQRLE
-338 DLEKAEERETTVTVK
+338 DLEKAAEETSTTTVTVK
-353 VNNPEDEQIESKPED
+353 VNNPEEQVESMLLDTEAAATGANDKTEAETSASEESKE
-368 TADADHD
+368 
-375 LAALGSSVMVEDK
+375 SSVIVEDK
-388 SEKSDCDENSTEEHV
+388 SDNSLDCDDATKNSTEEGHV
-403 ICMDIEEDDEGQSRM
+403 INMDIEEDDAEDHRQM
-418 SPEQELTTSPSSSL
+418 SPEATSPSPPL
-432 HTESEAEA
+432 QPEVN
-440 NKEDKHLRKIVHSK
+440 NKEEDKHLRKIVHSK
-454 SLDNLSP
+454 SLDDLSP
-461 EEDRAK
+461 EENRAK
-467 KYESSSQVKSTAGS
+467 QYESSQVTANTGKDAVTG

-488 FNNFLYWRDPLPVLD
+488 YNNFLYWRDPLPVLD
-503 DLDDLKTTDGSEA
+503 DLDDLKTSED
-516 VATSEVEAASEKLS
+516 AA
-530 AVNETGVEASAAAM
+530 ASAAVNDTVKTASTAEEETATTLD
-544 KNGVS
+544 NAG
-549 EKKGALDEIW
+549 EKK
-559 TGCPVITF
+559 
-567 QAFADLTDATDTSTM
+567 DATDTSTM

-617 GQQQQNQAQGL
+617 GQQQHNQAQGL

-633 QQNLQQQMQD
+633 QQQLQD

-671 PSRAQTVDS
+671 PPRAQTVDS

-766 SDFLKLLPLEL
+766 SDFLKLLPLDL
-777 RRDYLPKMADF
+777 RRDYLPKMSDF

-816 EEVKNH
+816 EEVKTH

-851 TLLEEDQ
+851 TLLEDDQ

-867 ADLISELVKSDSW
+867 ADLIGELVKSASW
-880 IHRQTYATL
+880 IHRQTYASL
-889 ALTLFLESSLDH
+889 ALTLFLESSLEH

-913 ELAEDKVPNV
+913 DLAEDKVPNV
-923 RLVVARTLKNL
+923 RLAVARALKHL

>member
-1 MADIYFYQDEDTNDT
+1 M
-16 DGTYSDSEAITNP
+16 G
-29 DDLLPPI
+29 
-36 EKLQKYAESDNIFNR
+36 
-51 QFIARTVLDTLR
+51 
-63 LVTDLPEDV
+63 
-72 EAVLKVMNKLAD
+72 
-84 DLEPSVRA
+84 
-92 ELMEQVP
+92 
-99 HIAMYCQEFKAKL
+99 
-112 SHVVPESLL
+112 
-121 PMVVKFLTDFDI
+121 
-133 QVRKTSQ
+133 
-140 AALLVLLE
+140 
-148 QGLVEKADV
+148 

-278 LSPIFINL
+278 LSPIFTNL

-327 TDREMLAQRLE
+327 TDRELLAQRLE
-338 DLEKAEERETTVTVK
+338 DLEKAAEETSTTTVTVK
-353 VNNPEDEQIESKPED
+353 VNNPEEQVESMLLDTEAAATGANDKTEAETSASEESKE
-368 TADADHD
+368 
-375 LAALGSSVMVEDK
+375 SSVIVEDK
-388 SEKSDCDENSTEEHV
+388 SDNSLDCDDATKNSTEEGHV
-403 ICMDIEEDDEGQSRM
+403 INMDIEEDDAEDHRQM
-418 SPEQELTTSPSSSL
+418 SPEATSPSPPL
-432 HTESEAEA
+432 QPEVN
-440 NKEDKHLRKIVHSK
+440 NKEEDKHLRKIVHSK
-454 SLDNLSP
+454 SLDDLSP
-461 EEDRAK
+461 EENRAK
-467 KYESSSQVKSTAGS
+467 QYESSQVTANTGKDAVAG

-488 FNNFLYWRDPLPVLD
+488 YNNFLYWRDPLPVLD
-503 DLDDLKTTDGSEA
+503 DLDDLKTSED
-516 VATSEVEAASEKLS
+516 AA
-530 AVNETGVEASAAAM
+530 ASAAVNDTVKTASTAEEETATTLD
-544 KNGVS
+544 NAG
-549 EKKGALDEIW
+549 EKK
-559 TGCPVITF
+559 
-567 QAFADLTDATDTSTM
+567 DATDTSTM

-595 KLVFDPNTLSIKNNN
+595 KLVFDPHSLSIKNNN
-610 HQQQSGA
+610 MGQQQQ
-617 GQQQQNQAQGL
+617 GQGGQQNQAQGL

-732 VILGQEAVVSD
+732 VILGQDAVVSD

-766 SDFLKLLPLEL
+766 SDFLKLLPLDL
-777 RRDYLPKMADF
+777 RRDYLPKMSDF

-816 EEVKNH
+816 EEVKTH

-940 TKEANPHHATMERV
+940 TKE
-954 IHTLTEDKDADVRA
+954 
-968 FFAEP
+968 
-973 QAYDSDGE
+973 
-981 PINDISSLP
+981 
-990 V
+990 

>member
-1 MADIYFYQDEDTNDT
+1 M
-16 DGTYSDSEAITNP
+16 G
-29 DDLLPPI
+29 
-36 EKLQKYAESDNIFNR
+36 KSDN
-51 QFIARTVLDTLR
+51 
-63 LVTDLPEDV
+63 
-72 EAVLKVMNKLAD
+72 
-84 DLEPSVRA
+84 
-92 ELMEQVP
+92 
-99 HIAMYCQEFKAKL
+99 
-112 SHVVPESLL
+112 
-121 PMVVKFLTDFDI
+121 
-133 QVRKTSQ
+133 
-140 AALLVLLE
+140 
-148 QGLVEKADV
+148 
-157 KEQVCPV
+157 
-164 IIRLTEADSLDDYR
+164 SLDCD
-178 TEAVALLS
+178 
-186 KMAPLIGKDMSE
+186 D
-198 AIFLERFASLC
+198 
-209 VDPLF
+209 
-214 HVRKVCAA
+214 
-222 NFGDFS
+222 
-228 SVVGME
+228 
-234 STEKVLLPKFFYL
+234 
-247 CEDGVWGVRK
+247 K
-257 ACADVFMPV
+257 A
-266 SCVCSPTVRKSE
+266 TK
-278 LSPIFINL
+278 
-286 LKDQSRWVRMTAY
+286 
-299 QALGPFISTF
+299 
-309 ADSNITAL
+309 
-317 LHNDNGEIVI
+317 
-327 TDREMLAQRLE
+327 
-338 DLEKAEERETTVTVK
+338 
-353 VNNPEDEQIESKPED
+353 
-368 TADADHD
+368 
-375 LAALGSSVMVEDK
+375 
-388 SEKSDCDENSTEEHV
+388 NSTEEAGHV
-403 ICMDIEEDDEGQSRM
+403 INMDIEEDDAEDHRQM
-418 SPEQELTTSPSSSL
+418 SPEATTSPSPAM
-432 HTESEAEA
+432 HPAEVN
-440 NKEDKHLRKIVHSK
+440 NKEEDKHLRKIVHSK
-454 SLDNLSP
+454 SLDDLSP
-461 EEDRAK
+461 EENRAK
-467 KYESSSQVKSTAGS
+467 QYESSQVTANKDAVAGG

-488 FNNFLYWRDPLPVLD
+488 YNNFLYWRDPLPVLD
-503 DLDDLKTTDGSEA
+503 DLDDLKTSEDA
-516 VATSEVEAASEKLS
+516 AAAS
-530 AVNETGVEASAAAM
+530 ATVNETVKTASTAEEETATTLDNA
-544 KNGVS
+544 G
-549 EKKGALDEIW
+549 EKR
-559 TGCPVITF
+559 
-567 QAFADLTDATDTSTM
+567 DATDTSTM

-595 KLVFDPNTLSIKNNN
+595 KLVFDPHSLSIKNNN
-610 HQQQSGA
+610 HMGQQQQQGAQGGQRTQHVTGGA
-617 GQQQQNQAQGL
+617 GQQQ
-628 ASQQQ
+628 SQQQ
-633 QQNLQQQMQD
+633 QQQQMQD

-732 VILGQEAVVSD
+732 VILGQDAVVSD

-755 DEVRIGLLKHL
+755 DEVRIGHLKHL
-766 SDFLKLLPLEL
+766 SDFLKLLPLDL
-777 RRDYLPKMADF
+777 RRDYLPKMSDF

-816 EEVKNH
+816 EEVKTH

-851 TLLEEDQ
+851 TLLEDDQ

-867 ADLISELVKSDSW
+867 ADLIGELVKSDSW
-880 IHRQTYATL
+880 IHRQTYASL
-889 ALTLFLESSLDH
+889 ALTLFLESSLEH

-923 RLVVARTLKNL
+923 RLAVARALKHL